1 MDDDSLSDGDD
12 DVFKMNAKTVKTQ
25 HQPDEIAESVNNS
38 YDFMINGN
46 STNSFPSMAADF
58 LFTPAPVD
66 VCPRNLPSM
75 TRKSRENARKMPDR
89 DDNSSVSTNFDPLK
103 VGSKNRHSLRKRR
116 NLDVMEE
123 NELRMK
129 TLSMGHSS
137 PLKTVKKWKSLRHKD
152 K

>member
-12 DVFKMNAKTVKTQ
+12 DVFGMKAKTVKTQ

-75 TRKSRENARKMPDR
+75 TKKSRENARKMPDG
-89 DDNSSVSTNFDPLK
+89 DSVSTISNDWK
-103 VGSKNRHSLRKRR
+103 VGSKNRLSLRKRR